1 MKKLTRT
8 VPPKRG
14 PNPQG
19 LKGGAD
25 IDIFGF
31 GNENFQYGSGKASYT
46 FEGKKSS
53 ITPSI
58 SGSVVRS
65 NNKTVKK
72 GFDRIGLKG
81 DYKPNKKTKLKG
93 EVSRSVHGDKDYRG
107 MISAQYKNK
116 NKKFNVSLDET
127 GRVNVGADFKFN
139 KGGGDFDSEG
149 KGYDYKTF
157 DKLGGK
163 RDAKGHGFSR
173 DPKTGMLL
181 KGRKHK
187 TFNLGVSVDENLGYG
202 LKKKGDRYYTEKLKR
217 GIPAG
222 KYKDMSKFS
231 KGGCPF
237 RDVGARSPYK
247 GVSAI
252 QVKGQ
257 KFIGVK

>member
-81 DYKPNKKTKLKG
+81 EYKPNKKTKLKG

-139 KGGGDFDSEG
+139 K
-149 KGYDYKTF
+149 
-157 DKLGGK
+157 
-163 RDAKGHGFSR
+163 A
-173 DPKTGMLL
+173 
-181 KGRKHK
+181 
-187 TFNLGVSVDENLGYG
+187 
-202 LKKKGDRYYTEKLKR
+202 
-217 GIPAG
+217 
-222 KYKDMSKFS
+222 
-231 KGGCPF
+231 GCPH
-237 RDVGARSPYK
+237 REVGAKSDIQ
-247 GVSAI
+247 GVKDI
-252 QVKGQ
+252 QVKGK
-257 KFIGVK
+257 KFTGSV